1 MYCSK
6 KHNSNTLEVKVIHN
20 GKIQKYYLG
29 NSSRENDTR
38 LHFTNEN
45 QEYTKYMVLYPEDY
59 QNIMYR
65 SNNHKNLDECGA
77 IFKLGDTVKC
87 DDWTITLDSQF
98 SFEKLIYNLETEIA
112 FV

>member
-6 KHNSNTLEVKVIHN
+6 RHRSNTLKVKIVHN
-20 GKIQKYYLG
+20 GKIQKYHLV

-38 LHFTNEN
+38 LSFTNDN

-59 QNIMYR
+59 QNVIHGR
-65 SNNHKNLDECGA
+65 SYKNLDECGA
-77 IFKLGDTVKC
+77 SFKLGDTVKC
-87 DDWTITLDSQF
+87 HGWSITLDSQF

-112 FV
+112 LV